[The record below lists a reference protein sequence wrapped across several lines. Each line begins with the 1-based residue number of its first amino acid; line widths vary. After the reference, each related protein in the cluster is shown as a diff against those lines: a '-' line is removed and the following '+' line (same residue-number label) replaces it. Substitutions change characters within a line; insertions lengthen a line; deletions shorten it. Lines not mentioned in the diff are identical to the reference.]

1 MIVRF
6 NPRPEDLQHLQVG
19 PLGPHLPSFAT
30 LVSQQGYC
38 SGTGWLKVRFVAKL
52 SRWLPRPTRRCCAFA
67 ACADLAFDHE
77 RRPCGQ

>member
-30 LVSQQGYC
+30 LVPSKVIAAEPGGLK
-38 SGTGWLKVRFVAKL
+38 SDWLR
-52 SRWLPRPTRRCCAFA
+52 S
-67 ACADLAFDHE
+67 
-77 RRPCGQ
+77 

>member
-6 NPRPEDLQHLQVG
+6 NPRSEDLQHLQVG

-38 SGTGWLKVRFVAKL
+38 SGTGWLKVRLVAKL
-52 SRWLPRPTRRCCAFA
+52 SRWLQQHRVPLSELNET
-67 ACADLAFDHE
+67 H
-77 RRPCGQ
+77 

>member
-30 LVSQQGYC
+30 LGP
-38 SGTGWLKVRFVAKL
+38 LA
-52 SRWLPRPTRRCCAFA
+52 LPWIGGA
-67 ACADLAFDHE
+67 
-77 RRPCGQ
+77 Q